1 MKKKKNPPK
10 LCWIP
15 NSDRAVQ
22 NWVGLFELKGEQ
34 IKEKEQKMENIHHF
48 FEKLFYEGTSFL

>member
-15 NSDRAVQ
+15 NSDCAVK
-22 NWVGLFELKGEQ
+22 NWVGLFELKVKQ
-34 IKEKEQKMENIHHF
+34 IKEKEQKIENIHQF
-48 FEKLFYEGTSFL
+48 FEKLFYEGTSCL